1 MAWRDTGTDDPRVR
15 VRPSRSKPR
24 RSKKQVDYS
33 ASPTAFV
40 FAVDRGRIHL
50 QMEQTKLVGV
60 KARSLGRRGIVVGD
74 QVRVTGDLSGKN
86 GSLARIVEVLP
97 RKSVLTRSAEDSPGA
112 KEKPMVANA
121 DQLAI
126 VTACA
131 NPQPRPRMI
140 DRLLVAAYSAG
151 LKPLLLLTKADVAC
165 PEPILELFAPL
176 EVPAIVTSI
185 ENSQGIDAAGEALA
199 ATTTVMVGHSGV
211 GKSSLMN
218 SLIPHADRQIGQVNQ
233 VTGRGRHTSTS
244 AIAVEFQGGWLI
256 DTPGIRS
263 FGLAHIETDDLLAA
277 FPDLAEVAA
286 QCPKLCPHLPSS
298 PGCQLS
304 TLGKIDPAKTRR
316 VESFRRLL
324 ASQNSQNP
332 LV

>member
-1 MAWRDTGTDDPRVR
+1 
-15 VRPSRSKPR
+15 
-24 RSKKQVDYS
+24 
-33 ASPTAFV
+33 
-40 FAVDRGRIHL
+40 
-50 QMEQTKLVGV
+50 
-60 KARSLGRRGIVVGD
+60 
-74 QVRVTGDLSGKN
+74 
-86 GSLARIVEVLP
+86 
-97 RKSVLTRSAEDSPGA
+97 
-112 KEKPMVANA
+112 
-121 DQLAI
+121 
-126 VTACA
+126 
-131 NPQPRPRMI
+131 
-140 DRLLVAAYSAG
+140 
-151 LKPLLLLTKADVAC
+151 
-165 PEPILELFAPL
+165 
-176 EVPAIVTSI
+176 
-185 ENSQGIDAAGEALA
+185 
-199 ATTTVMVGHSGV
+199 
-211 GKSSLMN
+211 MN

-286 QCPKLCPHLPSS
+286 KCPKLCPHLLSS